1 MNKLAKW
8 KKAVYLTSA
17 IGIIGLSTY
26 GIQKTVSAYSELNQ
40 HQTVEYSLTSD
51 LPSDKAGLGPGTVC
65 SPYGCAGCSGCV
77 SVQYQQSVE
86 VLPDSATR
94 IEQVY

>member
-1 MNKLAKW
+1 MNKLKKW

-26 GIQKTVSAYSELNQ
+26 GIQKTVSAYSEFNQ
-40 HQTVEYSLTSD
+40 HQTVEYSFTSD
-51 LPSDKAGLGPGTVC
+51 TSSDKINLVPGTVC

-77 SVQYQQSVE
+77 SLQYQQSVE
-86 VLPDSATR
+86 VLPGSATR

>member
-8 KKAVYLTSA
+8 KKAVYLASA

-26 GIQKTVSAYSELNQ
+26 GIQKTVSAYSEFNQ
-40 HQTVEYSLTSD
+40 RQTVEYASTTD
-51 LPSDKAGLGPGTVC
+51 LPSDKDGLVPGTVC
-65 SPYGCAGCSGCV
+65 NPYGCAGCSGCV
-77 SVQYQQSVE
+77 SLQYQQSVE
-86 VLPDSATR
+86 ALPGSATG